1 MKMRRVVKLIPLLML
16 GSVLTACG
24 MMPAVDDVFVDQ
36 KEDYKRAHE
45 LPSLEIPPGLSG
57 GVIKDEYDG
66 GTKSTVSAPTATA
79 VVETTPLSDNQPE
92 AELIANDVDSH
103 LLVRDSLRNTW
114 RKTIGVLEEQGYDI
128 EDKNRQTGQVYLNIA
143 EDDSSSSMLSSLSF
157 WKKADTSVYV
167 LVLQAV
173 ENGVEVRVLD
183 EEKNRID
190 NKVSKEILADL
201 FAQLAP

>member
-1 MKMRRVVKLIPLLML
+1 
-16 GSVLTACG
+16 
-24 MMPAVDDVFVDQ
+24 
-36 KEDYKRAHE
+36 
-45 LPSLEIPPGLSG
+45 
-57 GVIKDEYDG
+57 
-66 GTKSTVSAPTATA
+66 
-79 VVETTPLSDNQPE
+79 
-92 AELIANDVDSH
+92 
-103 LLVRDSLRNTW
+103 
-114 RKTIGVLEEQGYDI
+114 EQGYDI